1 MYRIISCH
9 GKIPTYAGNQ
19 KQQSADK
26 VTSNRPEKLRFGQR
40 RVLCFIKLFNSIS
53 EVRLQVKDYNTGSE
67 TFIASGDGRSIS
79 HENIFRKGDFQNG
92 TYNFDVINSLRDKAE
107 KFFFK
112 KDITEF
118 QKAVLSALY

>member
-1 MYRIISCH
+1 M
-9 GKIPTYAGNQ
+9 
-19 KQQSADK
+19 
-26 VTSNRPEKLRFGQR
+26 
-40 RVLCFIKLFNSIS
+40 LCFIKLFNSIS
-53 EVRLQVKDYNTGSE
+53 EVKLQVKDYNTGSE

-92 TYNFDVINSLRDKAE
+92 TYNFNVINSLRDKAE